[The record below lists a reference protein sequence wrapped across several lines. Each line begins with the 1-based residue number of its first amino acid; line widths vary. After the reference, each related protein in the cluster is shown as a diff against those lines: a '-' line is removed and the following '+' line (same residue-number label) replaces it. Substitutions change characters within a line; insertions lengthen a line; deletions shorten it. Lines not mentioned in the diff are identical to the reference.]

1 MKAGPDIA
9 MVASLV
15 GDPARSNM
23 LTALMTGRA
32 LTASELAHQAGITPQ
47 TASSHLAKLEAGGL
61 IEPEK
66 QGRHRYYR
74 LTGPDVAHV
83 LEGLA
88 GLAER
93 AGHTRVRTGP
103 KEPALRRARICYDHL
118 AGDLGVQML
127 DSMRKQR
134 LVRQTKQD
142 IELTGEGKRF
152 MAEALQIDTE
162 ALAHPRRPV
171 CKACLDWSERRH
183 HLAGTLGAAVMN
195 RFTELNWAARDPDAG
210 QPRRQ
215 LHPHRRKAV
224 CRAVRKRAGLSAG
237 SGSQLITCSMSDAG
251 LVDRPR
257 TRLAGGR
264 SWRELRA
271 PTMRRPSPKREMET
285 FTPHDV
291 RINTP
296 LP

>member
-74 LTGPDVAHV
+74 LADPDVAGV

-88 GLAER
+88 GLAAR
-93 AGHTRVRTGP
+93 AGHMRVRTGP

-134 LVRQTKQD
+134 LVRQKKQE
-142 IELTGEGKRF
+142 IELTAEGERF
-152 MAEALQIDTE
+152 LADALQISPD

-183 HLAGTLGAAVMN
+183 HLAGTLGAAIMT
-195 RFTELNWAARDPDAG
+195 RFTELKWAARDSAPGSRVVNFSRTGEKRLAACITERKHEVPFRG
-210 QPRRQ
+210 SLACRHGCRLWRSGCRRR
-215 LHPHRRKAV
+215 L
-224 CRAVRKRAGLSAG
+224 
-237 SGSQLITCSMSDAG
+237 
-251 LVDRPR
+251 RPR
-257 TRLAGGR
+257 LASR
-264 SWRELRA
+264 ALRR
-271 PTMRRPSPKREMET
+271 MPSTSRHGPC
-285 FTPHDV
+285 
-291 RINTP
+291 
-296 LP
+296 

>member
-1 MKAGPDIA
+1 MKVGPDIA
-9 MVASLV
+9 TVASLV
-15 GDPARSNM
+15 GDPARANM

-32 LTASELAHQAGITPQ
+32 LTATELAHQARITPQ

-74 LTGPDVAHV
+74 LTGPDVAGV

-127 DSMRKQR
+127 DSMKKQK
-134 LVRQTKQD
+134 LVRQNKQT
-142 IELTGEGKRF
+142 IELTHEGKRF
-152 MAEALQIDTE
+152 MAQALQIDVGT
-162 ALAHPRRPV
+162 LVHPRRPV

-183 HLAGTLGAAVMN
+183 HLAGTLGAAVMS
-195 RFTELNWAARDPDAG
+195 RFTELNWAARDPTPG
-210 QPRRQ
+210 SRVVNFSRTGE
-215 LHPHRRKAV
+215 
-224 CRAVRKRAGLSAG
+224 KRFAALFGNG
-237 SGSQLITCSMSDAG
+237 
-251 LVDRPR
+251 
-257 TRLAGGR
+257 
-264 SWRELRA
+264 
-271 PTMRRPSPKREMET
+271 ET
-285 FTPHDV
+285 
-291 RINTP
+291 
-296 LP
+296 